1 MKRIGIIGAGAW
13 GTALAQIAA
22 LAGNKTVIWAREK
35 EVVNSINREREN
47 RLFLPGITLD
57 ANIRATADSAEAAE
71 ADAILLTAPA
81 QFMRTVTAEIA
92 DAVGADTKVVLCAKG
107 IERDTLASMTEIAGA
122 TLPGRKL
129 AVLSGP
135 TFAAEVARGLPTAV
149 TLATAD
155 RATGEAIASA
165 IGGSHFRIYLSDDP
179 IGAEIGGAV
188 KNVLAIACGIIQGR
202 GFGDNA
208 RAAIITRGL
217 AEMARLSVA
226 RGGRAETMMGL
237 AGLGDLT
244 LTCNST
250 QSRNFSLGVAL
261 GEGDRLDDILGRRN
275 SVAEGVYSADAVV
288 RLAAKLNIEMPISAA
303 VDAVI
308 NRGRSVE
315 AAITG
320 LLSRPAGEELA

>member
-22 LAGNKTVIWAREK
+22 QAENETVIWAREK
-35 EVVNSINREREN
+35 EVVDSINFEREN
-47 RLFLPGITLD
+47 SLFLPGLKLD
-57 ANIRATADSAEAAE
+57 ANIRASVDASEAADC
-71 ADAILLTAPA
+71 DAVLLVAPA

-92 DAVGADTKVVLCAKG
+92 DAVGTDSLVVLCAKG
-107 IERDTLASMTEIAGA
+107 IEQDTLASMTEIAA
-122 TLPGRKL
+122 DTLPGRKL

-135 TFAAEVARGLPTAV
+135 TFAAEVAHGLPTAV
-149 TLATAD
+149 TLATTD
-155 RATGEAIASA
+155 SVCGEAMSAA
-165 IGGSHFRIYLSDDP
+165 IGGALFRIYLSDDP
-179 IGAEIGGAV
+179 IGAETGGAV

-208 RAAIITRGL
+208 RAAVITRGL

-226 RGGRAETMMGL
+226 RGGRADTMMGL

-261 GEGDRLDDILGRRN
+261 GEGEKLSDILGSRN

-288 RLAAKLNIEMPISAA
+288 RLAVKLKIKMPICEA
-303 VDAVI
+303 VDSVI
-308 NRGRSVE
+308 NRGQSVE
-315 AAITG
+315 AAIAG
-320 LLSRPAGEELA
+320 LLSRPTGEELT